1 MKTKAL
7 YSLSESTEPLFC
19 LQHTRNPL
27 PQSCRYAPYQSMVF
41 SACIHTD
48 YHQVLLHNGRELEIA
63 LGLISC
69 MVDRNVAFMTELYN
83 VVVYRRI
90 IGGCNDEEELVQFL
104 QILLAKRV
112 TLPN

>member
-1 MKTKAL
+1 
-7 YSLSESTEPLFC
+7 
-19 LQHTRNPL
+19 
-27 PQSCRYAPYQSMVF
+27 MVF
-41 SACIHTD
+41 PIRIHTN
-48 YHQVLLHNGRELEIA
+48 HHRTFLHNSRELEIA